1 MSNNRLPTYYKQL
14 DDYIPPHQEELKLWQ
29 AVVWRG
35 ALDYVNFIE
44 RIIHIKND
52 TFGIY
57 NQRKTPTAQHWKD
70 LYNKMN
76 SELRELN
83 WFLFDKIA
91 SPHNCQYIFTEFF
104 EDAVGFLEK
113 FRIKLQ
119 EDQQESIED
128 FRTLTRY
135 SVIYDALNAVPKR
148 EGDLFARYFIE
159 PSSCLL
165 STKSD

>member
-1 MSNNRLPTYYKQL
+1 MSKNRLPTYYKQL

-57 NQRKTPTAQHWKD
+57 NQRKTPTAAHWKD

-76 SELRELN
+76 TELN
-83 WFLFDKIA
+83 GLEWFLFDRNA
-91 SPHNCQYIFTEFF
+91 APHNCEYIFTEFF
-104 EDAVGFLEK
+104 ENGLGFLEK

-119 EDQQESIED
+119 EDQQESIND

-135 SVIYDALNAVPKR
+135 RVIYDALKAVPKR
-148 EGDLFARYFIE
+148 EADLFARYFIE
-159 PSSCLL
+159 PSSSPL